1 MNFKFDGM
9 EGMEDPQITF
19 FFANFIILSYVSNFT
34 QTLKTKTKNKKVR
47 SALF

>member
-9 EGMEDPQITF
+9 EGMEDPQTTF
-19 FFANFIILSYVSNFT
+19 FFGNFTILSYVYNFI
-34 QTLKTKTKNKKVR
+34 QTLKTKNKKVR